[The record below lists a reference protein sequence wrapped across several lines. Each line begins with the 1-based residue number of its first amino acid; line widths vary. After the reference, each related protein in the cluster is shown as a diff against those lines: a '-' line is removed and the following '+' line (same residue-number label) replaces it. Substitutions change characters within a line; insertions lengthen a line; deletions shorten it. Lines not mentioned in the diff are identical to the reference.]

1 MLKTLNPEQ
10 KAAQEKMRQFLKS
23 DEQFFLLKGGAGT
36 GKTHTVGALIAHLQA
51 EDKRYYI
58 ACAAPTNKAVKV
70 LKSSTQKWGTHN
82 IDYGTIYHFL
92 GLTMEYDDEGGKVL
106 TEGHRSTINKY
117 EVVFLDE
124 ASMVSSKLWDLLNQI
139 VARYDVQIIC
149 LGDNCQLNPVN
160 EPDSPVFSEIDQ
172 IAELTQVMRTDNNNP
187 LMDIIQAAREKVLN
201 NDRHLLMHS
210 SFTPDKMNGV
220 WVLNRGKWLDQMIR
234 AFQSPK
240 YKNDPD
246 YVRAI
251 AWTNRT
257 VNHLNQY
264 IREAI
269 YEDANEPY
277 LPGERLMATD
287 TIFDPVDGE
296 EIMLNNSDE
305 FEVVKARPST
315 SDGYNI
321 WRLKVVDSEGTHYC
335 LKVIDA
341 SSKDKFSEDLRKLAY
356 QAHLKKATKEKKPW
370 EDYWK
375 HKNRYAQVNYNYA
388 ITSHKSQG
396 STYSN
401 VFVAQNDICRN
412 PNLVERYRSLYVS
425 YSRSQNRLI
434 INV

>member
-1 MLKTLNPEQ
+1 MLKTLNPQ
-10 KAAQEKMRQFLKS
+10 QNAAKGKMRQFLKS
-23 DEQFFLLKGGAGT
+23 DAQFFLLKGGAGT

-92 GLTMEYDDEGGKVL
+92 GLTMEYDDEGSKVL
-106 TEGHRSTINKY
+106 VEGHRSTINKY

-139 VARYDVQIIC
+139 VARYEVKIIC

-160 EPDSPVFSEIDQ
+160 EPDSPVFSEINQ
-172 IAELTQVMRTDNNNP
+172 IAELTQVMRTDQNNP
-187 LMDIIQAAREKVLN
+187 VMDIIQAARERVFN

-240 YKNDPD
+240 YKHDPD

-296 EIMLNNSDE
+296 EIILNNSDE
-305 FEVVKARPST
+305 FEVVTARQSLC
-315 SDGYNI
+315 SN
-321 WRLKVVDSEGTHYC
+321 
-335 LKVIDA
+335 
-341 SSKDKFSEDLRKLAY
+341 SKLSI
-356 QAHLKKATKEKKPW
+356 QNSKKT
-370 EDYWK
+370 
-375 HKNRYAQVNYNYA
+375 
-388 ITSHKSQG
+388 
-396 STYSN
+396 
-401 VFVAQNDICRN
+401 
-412 PNLVERYRSLYVS
+412 S
-425 YSRSQNRLI
+425 YSFCLLNFEF
-434 INV
+434 